1 MKSERRH
8 DLSENYLAKWIASTF
23 EKIAPYQN
31 AIYWTIITVLV
42 VVCLVMVWTNFAEK
56 SRSKAWSD
64 YLPDLNSEG
73 VEKLETLMDKYTS
86 GEVAARIRVSAGE
99 FLLADGCQLV
109 FSNREEA
116 PGKLE
121 KALGFFLAAE
131 GMVSDNTDLAEQV
144 AYDLAV
150 THETLAVVRTGQDD
164 LAGAKGYYE
173 KIVTRWP
180 NGVYAKSAKKKL
192 AYLQSDAAKR
202 FYDYFALAA
211 EKAPV
216 ETKSPI
222 DINIDPTA
230 PLEMPSD
237 MNLDEKLDT
246 SSDVEEPTKE

>member
-31 AIYWTIITVLV
+31 AIYWSIITVLV
-42 VVCLVMVWTNFAEK
+42 VICLVMVWTNYVGMSQA
-56 SRSKAWSD
+56 KAWSD
-64 YLPDLNSEG
+64 YLPDLNTFD
-73 VEKLETLMDKYTS
+73 VEKLEALTDKYTS
-86 GEVAARIRVSAGE
+86 GDVAVRIRLSVGEILSAE
-99 FLLADGCQLV
+99 GCQLI

-131 GMVSDNTDLAEQV
+131 GMVSDNNDLAEQV
-144 AYDLAV
+144 AFGMAV
-150 THETLAVVRTGQDD
+150 THEGLAAVRTGQGD
-164 LAGAKGYYE
+164 LDSAKECYE

-180 NGVYAKSAKKKL
+180 NGVYSQSAKKKL

-202 FYDYFALAA
+202 FYDYFALVAKESPA
-211 EKAPV
+211 

-222 DINIDPTA
+222 DIDIDPTA
-230 PLEMPSD
+230 PLEMPLE
-237 MNLDEKLDT
+237 MNLDEKLDLKPE
-246 SSDVEEPTKE
+246 SEEPPAE